1 MKSIHRKMDVSH
13 QAEISAIISRLGLL
27 GQPR

>member
-1 MKSIHRKMDVSH
+1 MKSIHRKMAVSH

-27 GQPR
+27 GQ